1 MQVLRRWRTITVGF
15 VLVGAHK
22 LCRFVKR
29 NIIEDVRLGGSESKV
44 YILGGQGR
52 MIDPVLRFL
61 AHVD

>member
-1 MQVLRRWRTITVGF
+1 M
-15 VLVGAHK
+15 LVVAHK